1 MREHWAAL
9 VQLQCGHN
17 ATTVVV
23 PPSVVPKERL
33 HCDECQGEVKIHAV
47 ECREWRARCHHCRYS
62 RYFGASHDN
71 AANAQANHTNKYG
84 GHYVTVLYMLEPKKF
99 QDLKRKY
106 GRAVRNRI
114 EGKPNIPYPD
124 IRKPDDG
131 TIPF

>member
-1 MREHWAAL
+1 MKAHWSAL

-17 ATTVVV
+17 VTTVVV
-23 PPSVVPKERL
+23 PPSVVPASRL
-33 HCDECQGEVKIHAV
+33 YCEICDADVAIHAV

-84 GHYVTVLYMLEPKKF
+84 GHHVSVIFMLEGSKF
-99 QDLKRKY
+99 QLMKKKY
-106 GRAVRNRI
+106 GRSVRTRI
-114 EGKPNIPYPD
+114 EGKPNIPFPD
-124 IRKPDDG
+124 MRKRDDG